1 MCWRKIQTG
10 PMWLQVFITT
20 EGDNAAVLVGGDG
33 EGEGGAEGEVVQTE
47 YIVEDEHGNKYS
59 AGGKSGSFFNSSDPN
74 SHCIS
79 SSVPALDQDGNPVL
93 MHKIEEASDD
103 AATSLIELSQSQDDA
118 GTVDTVVE
126 ISGDPTEEQYILVTT
141 TDDGQKL
148 VPLSQYS
155 QFVEKQDG
163 EDEEV
168 TDIVVEEE
176 EEDANS

>member
-1 MCWRKIQTG
+1 
-10 PMWLQVFITT
+10 
-20 EGDNAAVLVGGDG
+20 
-33 EGEGGAEGEVVQTE
+33 
-47 YIVEDEHGNKYS
+47 
-59 AGGKSGSFFNSSDPN
+59 
-74 SHCIS
+74 
-79 SSVPALDQDGNPVL
+79 